1 MQGSMVGSRP
11 VSQVADA
18 DAGPFDEK
26 GPKLGGDM
34 RPHGVEWVLEGAA
47 LGPKLGDTG
56 RQQSEHE
63 RRSGSSNSLGL
74 WRVVEISLCLEC
86 RVGT

>member
-34 RPHGVEWVLEGAA
+34 RPHGVEWVLEGGTGAKAWRYREAA
-47 LGPKLGDTG
+47 
-56 RQQSEHE
+56 
-63 RRSGSSNSLGL
+63 
-74 WRVVEISLCLEC
+74 I
-86 RVGT
+86 